1 MNLQQLKA
9 DALDNYGRVFK
20 LAHILK
26 DDPKQE
32 LYIMELQPQ
41 AGMMG
46 DAVTLCMNVVLAQQ
60 AENGMFYRV
69 AVEGDEEPRITLELY
84 K

>member
-9 DALDNYGRVFK
+9 EALDNYGQVFK

-32 LYIMELQPQ
+32 LYIVEFQPQ

-46 DAVTLCMNVVLAQQ
+46 DAVTLCMNVALAQ